1 MASEGSIVWN
11 KEGEE
16 RIPRPFGRLWL
27 LRRLARGGMG
37 EVYLAATS
45 GIEGAERPCV
55 VKIIRRDHA
64 TDKSFLARFF
74 DEARVQA
81 QLQHHGVA
89 QVVEASTDTTGEPY
103 VVVEYVEGRSLGEV
117 RARATHAGVAI
128 EWADAVALGLSAA
141 EALAHVHER
150 TDGTGKAL
158 GIVHRDL
165 SPQNIMIGY
174 GGDLKLIDFGTARAE
189 NRRCH
194 TISGVVFAKPGYVAP
209 EVAAGTSGDARVDLY
224 ALGII
229 LWELLAGRRFLE
241 GDPTEHLALVA
252 KDERKPPP
260 IAKQVGAPLR
270 LDDVIA
276 KLTAHKLTDRYE
288 TAHQVAADLVKLLA
302 TCAPL
307 PTGERGVRARTAYLM
322 KRLYPSEPAKSRA
335 EFDSL
340 VKAARW
346 AGSEDSPAPS
356 TVADAHAKSPAPSS
370 APALQ
375 TSRSPLPPPRS
386 PLQSITDGD
395 PNVLVG
401 TRYRILGTIGSGAM
415 GTVYEAQHVDLLR
428 RVALKVLSQ
437 DRAMITD
444 VAAFRREAQAIA
456 TVLHPNLVMIHD
468 FGESADGRPYCA
480 MELLDGQTLEQRL
493 IQDTRL
499 DWREAAK
506 IGVAACRGLEAA
518 HAVGVVHCDLKP
530 ANLFLSKG
538 PTGQPGELKILDFG
552 IARRVSEGHAPVEG
566 ETHFAI
572 AGTPEYMAPE
582 QARSGS
588 AIDARADVYA
598 LGCVLYEICTG
609 RRPFVASSAVA
620 LIEMKTKSAPEPMRV
635 RSRAIGVPPAL
646 DRIVLKALS
655 PKPGDR
661 YANAEELRLVLE
673 EILRAPRRRRTVS
686 RAAGYG
692 AIAGAGFFA
701 LSAFG
706 VMELKPER
714 AGLPSRSV
722 LVARAADGALR
733 AADYVHR
740 EALTL
745 LGAPEMPA
753 ATPVVAAREW
763 SADELGDVVARVTAA
778 QDGPEPSAATSATEP
793 VTPDAPVVV
802 NLDAPEF
809 QANHPAAP
817 SHERNER
824 VATSDSPAFPDRAA
838 IRTLPSF
845 GGAAAGVAPA
855 AVAVTS
861 SGATL
866 ALHHAATA
874 GSANAAPHVVVAAAA
889 GAAVVTPHGNTAQT
903 SAHVASGGPAG
914 AASAGSASAPSHP
927 LGPAKDAKDAKEG
940 VAVAAARGTDTVV
953 AGLHAGAAA
962 LQDGLTSQA
971 LVIHRD
977 LAERHPRNARVLRAW
992 AESAAAAQEWKEAA
1006 QAAETWSLAD
1016 AGIEPR
1022 LFYARMLGYG
1032 GKPKAARRMLED
1044 LLEAH
1049 PACDEARA
1057 LLADLRAGQGG
1068 PSRSAAARAE
1078 HAQTPVTNDEN
1089 SRRP

>member
-1 MASEGSIVWN
+1 
-11 KEGEE
+11 
-16 RIPRPFGRLWL
+16 
-27 LRRLARGGMG
+27 
-37 EVYLAATS
+37 
-45 GIEGAERPCV
+45 
-55 VKIIRRDHA
+55 
-64 TDKSFLARFF
+64 
-74 DEARVQA
+74 
-81 QLQHHGVA
+81 
-89 QVVEASTDTTGEPY
+89 
-103 VVVEYVEGRSLGEV
+103 
-117 RARATHAGVAI
+117 
-128 EWADAVALGLSAA
+128 
-141 EALAHVHER
+141 
-150 TDGTGKAL
+150 
-158 GIVHRDL
+158 
-165 SPQNIMIGY
+165 
-174 GGDLKLIDFGTARAE
+174 
-189 NRRCH
+189 
-194 TISGVVFAKPGYVAP
+194 
-209 EVAAGTSGDARVDLY
+209 
-224 ALGII
+224 
-229 LWELLAGRRFLE
+229 
-241 GDPTEHLALVA
+241 
-252 KDERKPPP
+252 
-260 IAKQVGAPLR
+260 
-270 LDDVIA
+270 
-276 KLTAHKLTDRYE
+276 
-288 TAHQVAADLVKLLA
+288 
-302 TCAPL
+302 
-307 PTGERGVRARTAYLM
+307 
-322 KRLYPSEPAKSRA
+322 
-335 EFDSL
+335 
-340 VKAARW
+340 
-346 AGSEDSPAPS
+346 
-356 TVADAHAKSPAPSS
+356 
-370 APALQ
+370 
-375 TSRSPLPPPRS
+375 
-386 PLQSITDGD
+386 
-395 PNVLVG
+395 
-401 TRYRILGTIGSGAM
+401 M

-480 MELLDGQTLEQRL
+480 MELLDGETLEQRL

-552 IARRVSEGHAPVEG
+552 IARRVSEGYAPVEG

-661 YANAEELRLVLE
+661 YANAEELRIVLE

-686 RAAGYG
+686 RVAGYG

-740 EALTL
+740 EALAL
-745 LGAPEMPA
+745 LGAPEIAA

-763 SADELGDVVARVTAA
+763 SADELGDVVAHATAA
-778 QDGPEPSAATSATEP
+778 QDGPEPSAATSATESAEP
-793 VTPDAPVVV
+793 VTPGAPVVV
-802 NLDAPEF
+802 NLDYPEF

-817 SHERNER
+817 SHERNAR
-824 VATSDSPAFPDRAA
+824 VATSDSPALPDRAA
-838 IRTLPSF
+838 VRTLPSL
-845 GGAAAGVAPA
+845 GGAGAGVAPA
-855 AVAVTS
+855 ASAVTS

-889 GAAVVTPHGNTAQT
+889 GAAVVTPHGNTAQP
-903 SAHVASGGPAG
+903 SAQFASVGPAG
-914 AASAGSASAPSHP
+914 AASAGSASASSHP
-927 LGPAKDAKDAKEG
+927 LAPGKDAKDAKEG

-977 LAERHPRNARVLRAW
+977 LAARHPRNARVLRAW